1 MSPRQEP
8 VELGGVVFL
17 RREALA
23 DGYTDRAIAHR
34 VRSGEWHRVR
44 RGAYCSGALWRSLSR
59 ADQHRVLARA
69 VLRTAHPSTVLS
81 HTSAALEHGAP
92 VWGMNLD
99 VVHVTRTDGRAGRK
113 EAGIVHHRGLL
124 DEEGVAIRGGVRV
137 TPPTRAAI
145 EVTTIAGVEE
155 SLVTVN
161 GLLHAGQVSAASLAE
176 MAFAARNWPNSLT
189 TDLVLRLADRR
200 IESVGESR
208 TWYLCWTQHLPM
220 PEPQVKVRDETGQV
234 VARVDFAWPE
244 LGVFLEFDGNVKYT
258 ELAEEDSEAATV
270 VLAEKRREE
279 RICILTGWV
288 CIRISWADLANPL
301 ATARR
306 IRAVLQ
312 SRLRSGA

>member
-1 MSPRQEP
+1 MSPRPEP
-8 VELGGVVFL
+8 VDLEGVVFL
-17 RREALA
+17 RRDALA
-23 DGYTDRAIAHR
+23 DGYTDRAIDRR
-34 VRSGEWHRVR
+34 VRSGEWHRIR
-44 RGAYCSGALWRSLSR
+44 RGAYCSGEIWKSLSR
-59 ADQHRVLARA
+59 ADQHRLLARA

-92 VWGMNLD
+92 VWGIDLS
-99 VVHVTRTDGRAGRK
+99 VVHVTRTDGRTGRK
-113 EAGIVHHRGLL
+113 EAGIVHHRGVL
-124 DEEGVAIRGGVRV
+124 DEEDVSTRGGVRV
-137 TPPTRAAI
+137 TSPTRAAI

-161 GLLHAGQVSAASLAE
+161 GLLHAGQVSAASLAA
-176 MAFAARNWPNSLT
+176 MADAAKNWPHSLT

-208 TWYLCWTQHLPM
+208 TWHLCWKQHLPM
-220 PEPQVKVRDETGQV
+220 PEPQVKIRDETGQV
-234 VARVDFAWPE
+234 VARVDFAWPD
-244 LGVFLEFDGNVKYT
+244 LGVFLEFDGDIKYT
-258 ELAEEDSEAATV
+258 ELVEEDSDLTTV

-279 RICILTGWV
+279 RICLLTGWV
-288 CIRISWADLANPL
+288 CIRLTWADLARPA

>member
-1 MSPRQEP
+1 MSPRREP
-8 VELGGVVFL
+8 VDLKGVVFL
-17 RREALA
+17 RRDALA
-23 DGYTDRAIAHR
+23 EGYNDRAIARR

-44 RGAYCSGALWRSLSR
+44 RGAYCSGELWRSLSR

-69 VLRTAHPSTVLS
+69 VLRTAHRSTVLS
-81 HTSAALEHGAP
+81 HTSAAIEHGAP
-92 VWGMNLD
+92 VWGTDLS
-99 VVHVTRTDGRAGRK
+99 VVHVTRTDGRTGRK

-124 DEEGVAIRGGVRV
+124 DEEDVEIRGGVRV
-137 TPPTRAAI
+137 TSPTRAAI

-176 MAFAARNWPNSLT
+176 MAVAARNWPNSLT

-200 IESVGESR
+200 IESAGESR
-208 TWYLCWTQHLPM
+208 TWFLCWSQQLPM
-220 PEPQVKVRDETGQV
+220 PEPQVKIRDETGQV
-234 VARVDFAWPE
+234 VARVDFAWPD
-244 LGVFLEFDGNVKYT
+244 LGVFLEFDGEVKYT
-258 ELAEEDSEAATV
+258 QPDDEESDATAV

-288 CIRISWADLANPL
+288 CIRITWADLANPT

>member
-1 MSPRQEP
+1 MGLRPDS
-8 VELGGVVFL
+8 VDLDGVVFL
-17 RREALA
+17 RRDALA
-23 DGYTDRAIAHR
+23 DGYSDRAIDRR

-44 RGAYCSGALWRSLSR
+44 RGAYCSGELWRSLSR

-81 HTSAALEHGAP
+81 HTSAAIEHGAP
-92 VWGMNLD
+92 VWGIDLK
-99 VVHVTRTDGRAGRK
+99 VVHVTRTDGRTGRK
-113 EAGIVHHRGLL
+113 EAGIVHHRGVL
-124 DEEGVAIRGGVRV
+124 DEEDVTICGGVRV
-137 TPPTRAAI
+137 TSPTRAAI

-155 SLVTVN
+155 SLVTAN
-161 GLLHAGQVSAASLAE
+161 GLLHAGLVSAASLAE
-176 MAFAARNWPNSLT
+176 MAVAAKNWPNSLT
-189 TDLVLRLADRR
+189 TDLVLRLADPR

-220 PEPQVKVRDETGQV
+220 PGPQVKIRDETGQI

-244 LGVFLEFDGNVKYT
+244 LGVFLEFDGKVKY
-258 ELAEEDSEAATV
+258 AEPVDEESDTTAV

-279 RICILTGWV
+279 RICVLTGWV
-288 CIRISWADLANPL
+288 CIRITWADLAHPT

-312 SRLRSGA
+312 SRSRAGA

>member
-1 MSPRQEP
+1 MSSRPEP
-8 VELGGVVFL
+8 LDLEGVVFL
-17 RREALA
+17 RRDALA
-23 DGYTDRAIAHR
+23 DGYTDRAIDRR

-44 RGAYCSGALWRSLSR
+44 RGAYCSSELWRSLSR

-69 VLRTAHPSTVLS
+69 VLRTAHRSTVLS

-92 VWGMNLD
+92 VWGIDLN
-99 VVHVTRTDGRAGRK
+99 VVHVTRTDGRTGRK
-113 EAGIVHHRGLL
+113 EAGIVHHRGVL
-124 DEEGVAIRGGVRV
+124 DEDDVAVRGGVRV
-137 TPPTRAAI
+137 TSPTRAAI

-176 MAFAARNWPNSLT
+176 MAVVARNWPNSLT

-208 TWYLCWTQHLPM
+208 TWHLCWKQHLPM
-220 PEPQVKVRDETGQV
+220 PEPQVKVRDETGQI

-244 LGVFLEFDGNVKYT
+244 LGVFIEFDGRVKYT
-258 ELAEEDSEAATV
+258 ELVEEGSDATAV

-279 RICILTGWV
+279 QLCILTGWV
-288 CIRISWADLANPL
+288 CIRITWADLANPA